1 MASAISTKDA
11 PAALGPY
18 SQATLLPLHPQ
29 KSLLY
34 VSGQIPLL
42 PTGELVSSTITEETS
57 IALSNA
63 SAILKEAG
71 ATLQN
76 VIKATVF
83 LTDMKDF
90 NELNAEYLRW
100 FTWDVKPARS
110 CVEVRALPKGA
121 RVEVEVVAFV

>member
-1 MASAISTKDA
+1 MASALSTPNA
-11 PAALGPY
+11 PAVP
-18 SQATLLPLHPQ
+18 SNPLPLYPP

-42 PTGELVSSTITEETS
+42 PNGTLIRSTITEEPR

-63 SAILKEAG
+63 AAILKEAG
-71 ATLQN
+71 TTLEN

-83 LTDMKDF
+83 LADMGDF
-90 NELNAEYLRW
+90 AEINEEYLPW
-100 FTWDVKPARS
+100 FKWEVKPARS
-110 CVEVRALPKGA
+110 CVAVRQLPKGA